1 MIKKALITIGIL
13 ALCFA
18 IFWGTKK
25 YYTFSAKVETQE
37 QSQVLLEKIKTVCKL
52 VTVEGY
58 FSEVYDYQEYWG
70 YDLSPFRKKAL
81 IRVRAKVAVGYD
93 LTKMHFETLP
103 QLKKIIISDLPD
115 PEIMSID
122 HDLDYYDI
130 TEGTFN
136 SFSEEDYNKMNK
148 NAKEKVRKE
157 ANNSDLFLT
166 AESESVQVLEIIR
179 YMVEGAGWSLEFRPR
194 NGTIE
199 LDTLVN

>member
-1 MIKKALITIGIL
+1 MKKALLAIGLI

-25 YYTFSAKVETQE
+25 YYTWTTKVETEE

-58 FSEVYDYQEYWG
+58 FSEIYDYEEYWG

-81 IRVRAKVAVGYD
+81 IRVRAKVSVGYD
-93 LTKMHFETLP
+93 LTKMQFEAQP

-130 TEGTFN
+130 TEGSFN
-136 SFSEEDYNKMNK
+136 TFSEADYNKMNK
-148 NAKEKVRKE
+148 NAKDKVREE

-166 AESESVQVLEIIR
+166 AESESTQVLEIIG
-179 YMVEGAGWSLEFRPR
+179 YMVKGAGWELEFRPR
-194 NGTIE
+194 TAGAAVDSLSN
-199 LDTLVN
+199 

>member
-1 MIKKALITIGIL
+1 MIKKTLIVLGIL
-13 ALCFA
+13 ALCFG
-18 IFWGTKK
+18 IFWGTKQ
-25 YYTFSAKVETQE
+25 YYTWSAKVESEE

-58 FSEVYDYQEYWG
+58 FSEVYDYKEYWG

-81 IRVRAKVAVGYD
+81 IRIRAKVSVGYD
-93 LTKMHFETLP
+93 LTKMHFETQP
-103 QLKKIIISDLPD
+103 HLKKIIISQLPD

-136 SFSEEDYNKMNK
+136 SFSEADYNKMNK

-166 AESESVQVLEIIR
+166 AEAESAQVFDIIGF
-179 YMVEGAGWSLEFRPR
+179 MVEGAGWTLEFKPR
-194 NGTIE
+194 DEGVAV
-199 LDTLVN
+199 DTLVN

>member
-1 MIKKALITIGIL
+1 MIKNILIALGIL
-13 ALCFA
+13 ALCFG
-18 IFWGTKK
+18 IFWGTKQ
-25 YYTFSAKVETQE
+25 YYTFSVKTESEE

-58 FSEVYDYQEYWG
+58 FSEVYDYKEYWG

-81 IRVRAKVAVGYD
+81 IRIRAKVSVGYD
-93 LTKMHFETLP
+93 LTKMHFEAQP
-103 QLKKIIISDLPD
+103 QLKKIIISELPD

-136 SFSEEDYNKMNK
+136 SFSVADYNKMNK
-148 NAKEKVRKE
+148 NAKEKVRQE

-166 AESESVQVLEIIR
+166 AEAESAQIFEIITF
-179 YMVEGAGWSLEFRPR
+179 MVEGAGWTLEYKPRESLVEP
-194 NGTIE
+194 
-199 LDTLVN
+199 DTLVN